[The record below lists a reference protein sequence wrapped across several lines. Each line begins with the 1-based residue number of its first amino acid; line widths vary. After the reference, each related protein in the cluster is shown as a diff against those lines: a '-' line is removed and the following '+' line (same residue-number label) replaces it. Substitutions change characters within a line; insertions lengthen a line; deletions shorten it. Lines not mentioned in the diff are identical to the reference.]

1 MKGELEREALPAT
14 REEFEARAIL
24 FQVLLELEEFLLI
37 KREFVAEMTA
47 EEIGEFWDN
56 NVSSR
61 DYG

>member
-1 MKGELEREALPAT
+1 MKGELEREALPTT

-47 EEIGEFWDN
+47 EEIGEFWNN